1 MDKTKKILQD
11 IEKLEAKKRA
21 LKEEYP
27 RTYAEIGKK
36 HQVSLQYIFRLRSKK
51 LLNGKIQ

>member
-51 LLNGKIQ
+51 LLNGKI